1 MRALLVVAVTAVSAY
16 LVAWLSGM
24 VVKFIARRRYEPFL
38 MKLHRACFRPWVL
51 VLVSA
56 SLYFVLPKTGVS
68 DFKLAAYEHGVQIV
82 LICSAGWLLVK
93 VLFVAE
99 DVAFRRLPVDV
110 ANNRRVRRARTQISL
125 MRRITA
131 LAITVLTI
139 GAVAM
144 TYAPLRAFGASV
156 LASAGVAG
164 VILGFAAHT
173 TLGNAVAGLQLAFT
187 DALRIDDV
195 VVVECEWGRVEE
207 VKLTHVVVRLWDERR
222 LMLPTSY
229 FTTKPFQ
236 NWTRHEARVL
246 ATVTMHLDFTAHVDE
261 IRAETHRLLEQM
273 PLWDQ
278 SEWVLQVVDTSDTS
292 LCIRVLA
299 SATDGPSAW
308 DLRCELREGLF
319 RYLRETHP
327 EWLPRVRSEFKP

>member
-1 MRALLVVAVTAVSAY
+1 MRAFLIVAVTAISAG
-16 LVAWLSGM
+16 LFAWLSGM
-24 VVKFIARRRYEPFL
+24 AVKFVARRRYEPFL

-51 VLVSA
+51 LLVSA
-56 SLYFVLPKTGVS
+56 ALYFVLPKTGVS
-68 DFKLAAYEHGVQIV
+68 DFKLAAYEHGAQIAV
-82 LICSAGWLLVK
+82 IVAAGWLMVK

-99 DVAFRRLPVDV
+99 DVAFRRLPVNV

-131 LAITVLTI
+131 LVITVLTI

-144 TYAPLRAFGASV
+144 TYAPLRTFGASV

-207 VKLTHVVVRLWDERR
+207 IKLTHVVVRLWDERR

-246 ATVTMHLDFTAHVDE
+246 AAVTLHLDFTAHVDE
-261 IRAETHRLLEQM
+261 IRAETHRLLEQTA
-273 PLWDQ
+273 LWDQ
-278 SEWVLQVVDTSDTS
+278 SEWVLQVIDVTDTAIC
-292 LCIRVLA
+292 LRVLA
-299 SATDGPSAW
+299 SASDGPSAW
-308 DLRCELREGLF
+308 DLRCELREKLIQ
-319 RYLRETHP
+319 YLREKHP
-327 EWLPRVRSEFKP
+327 EWLPRLRSEFKP